1 MFEKI
6 KGVLAFELSMEEHTT
21 LRIRT
26 PPPDEVMDERHRRRK
41 QPCCTRLLSR
51 IEEIV
56 RVMTMLFVISVMV
69 TVLFIGWARIYTGLR

>member
-6 KGVLAFELSMEEHTT
+6 KGGVAFELSMEEHTI

-26 PPPDEVMDERHRRRK
+26 PPPDEVMEDRHRRRK
-41 QPCCTRLLSR
+41 QPCCTRLFSR

-56 RVMTMLFVISVMV
+56 RVASMLFVISVMV
-69 TVLFIGWARIYTGLR
+69 TVLFIGWARIYTDLR